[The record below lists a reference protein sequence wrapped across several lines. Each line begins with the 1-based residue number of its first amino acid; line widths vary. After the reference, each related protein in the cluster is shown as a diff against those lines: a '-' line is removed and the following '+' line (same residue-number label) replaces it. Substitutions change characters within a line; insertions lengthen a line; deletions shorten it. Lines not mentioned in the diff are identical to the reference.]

1 MGKLELFTPKFKERI
16 VSDRS
21 GGERISRNNN
31 LRDALYQTAGAAGL
45 APVREGRF
53 LLPGTDAA
61 MDVTIV
67 TPLQAAT
74 MPGGA
79 NTAGHALNFAYGRS
93 EWGRGG
99 VQEAGHCFP
108 AHGGRDFQ
116 RLALRG

>member
-45 APVREGRF
+45 APVRERRF
-53 LLPGTDAA
+53 LLPVTDAA

-67 TPLQAAT
+67 TPL
-74 MPGGA
+74 
-79 NTAGHALNFAYGRS
+79 
-93 EWGRGG
+93 
-99 VQEAGHCFP
+99 
-108 AHGGRDFQ
+108 
-116 RLALRG
+116 

>member
-1 MGKLELFTPKFKERI
+1 MKNWTHCCSLCNLFYFSEEPMGKLELFTPKFKERI

-53 LLPGTDAA
+53 LLPVTDAA

-67 TPLQAAT
+67 TP
-74 MPGGA
+74 P
-79 NTAGHALNFAYGRS
+79 
-93 EWGRGG
+93 
-99 VQEAGHCFP
+99 
-108 AHGGRDFQ
+108 
-116 RLALRG
+116 